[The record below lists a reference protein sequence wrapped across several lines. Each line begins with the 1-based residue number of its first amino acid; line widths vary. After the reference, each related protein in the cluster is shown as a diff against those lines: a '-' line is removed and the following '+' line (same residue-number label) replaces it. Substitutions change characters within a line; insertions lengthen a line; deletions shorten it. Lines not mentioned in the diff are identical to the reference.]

1 MTARRILLPFA
12 ALALVAAAFVLP
24 FGSSS
29 NSNADAVTAPAEPVT
44 AFTVMDDGQG
54 LCDLL
59 TIDLA
64 SGVLTDLPAPSSE
77 AACAWD
83 LAVAAD
89 GTVYGIAGTQ
99 IGIGSVSPAVDSLG
113 GAVLITFSADG
124 TPSGQTLTV
133 GGSPISGTFG
143 GGIAVDAAGIV
154 YVIAVNETTCESQ
167 LINLPPP
174 LEVVSFAPSDTYI
187 FNCLFTVNLSSGEL
201 TQVGDGFPPDTFV
214 LGLTSCASDMWTL
227 MFEPDPFSGQQS
239 PASIGIPWVSIDA
252 TTAIATEAGITT
264 QVLGFDCV
272 ATGNTVY
279 AMSTGLGLTANGIAP
294 SEFVGADLGT
304 VDPTTGVFTETAAM
318 TYPSNNNPNSSISL
332 LAFAVLPSPVE
343 PAPEPGP
350 AAPLV
355 PIFTH

>member
-1 MTARRILLPFA
+1 M
-12 ALALVAAAFVLP
+12 
-24 FGSSS
+24 
-29 NSNADAVTAPAEPVT
+29 
-44 AFTVMDDGQG
+44 
-54 LCDLL
+54 
-59 TIDLA
+59 
-64 SGVLTDLPAPSSE
+64 
-77 AACAWD
+77 
-83 LAVAAD
+83 
-89 GTVYGIAGTQ
+89 
-99 IGIGSVSPAVDSLG
+99 
-113 GAVLITFSADG
+113 
-124 TPSGQTLTV
+124 
-133 GGSPISGTFG
+133 
-143 GGIAVDAAGIV
+143 
-154 YVIAVNETTCESQ
+154 IAVNETTCESQ
-167 LINLPPP
+167 PIDLQ
-174 LEVVSFAPSDTYI
+174 SFAPSDTYI

-201 TQVGDGFPPDTFV
+201 TQVGDGFPPDTAV

-227 MFEPDPFSGQQS
+227 MFEPDPFSGFLEE
-239 PASIGIPWVSIDA
+239 IPWVSIDA

-264 QVLGFDCV
+264 QVLGYDCV

-332 LAFAVLPSPVE
+332 LAFAVLPIPVE

>member
-1 MTARRILLPFA
+1 MNAKRIVLPIFVV
-12 ALALVAAAFVLP
+12 ALVAAAFVLP

-29 NSNADAVTAPAEPVT
+29 NSNANAVAAPAEPVT
-44 AFTVMDDGQG
+44 GFTIMDDGHG

-59 TIDLA
+59 AIDLA
-64 SGVLTDLPAPSSE
+64 SGVLTDLPAVPSE

-89 GTVYGIAGTQ
+89 GTVYGIGGTQ

-167 LINLPPP
+167 PIDLQ
-174 LEVVSFAPSDTYI
+174 SFAPSDTYI

-201 TQVGDGFPPDTFV
+201 TQVGDGFPPDTAV

-227 MFEPDPFSGQQS
+227 MFEPDPFSGFLEE
-239 PASIGIPWVSIDA
+239 IPWVSIDA

-264 QVLGFDCV
+264 QVLGYDCV

-332 LAFAVLPSPVE
+332 LAFAVLPIPVE

>member
-29 NSNADAVTAPAEPVT
+29 NSNANAVTAPAEPVT
-44 AFTVMDDGQG
+44 AFTIMDNGQG
-54 LCDLL
+54 LCDLY

-64 SGVLTDLPAPSSE
+64 SGVLTDLPAVPSE

-89 GTVYGIAGTQ
+89 GTVYGIAGEQ

-133 GGSPISGTFG
+133 GGSPISGGTFG

-154 YVIAVNETTCESQ
+154 YVIAVNETTCEPQ
-167 LINLPPP
+167 PIDLQ
-174 LEVVSFAPSDTYI
+174 SFAPSDTYL

-201 TQVGDGFPPDTFV
+201 TQVGDGYPPDTPMF
-214 LGLTSCASDMWTL
+214 GLTSCASDMWSL
-227 MFEPDPFSGQQS
+227 MPQIQPFSVNQS